1 MISFETPPIWLLG
14 HAVLSFK
21 SCFQHFKIDSPTW
34 RSTGNRKNPKKK
46 QPKNITFAR
55 VKHQPLRLN
64 QSDFGNRAHL
74 CDTVPHGR
82 RALLASGGGGHGGGC
97 LHDCGGHVG
106 QRGGGGG
113 VGGQH
118 RGYVTHQ
125 PQVALGLDIG
135 VALRCQLEH
144 LQAVVVEARDLA
156 LEVASLLAT
165 SPDFDERLAVEDGQ
179 LATW

>member
-1 MISFETPPIWLLG
+1 MLFYLSKVVFSTSRLIRQLG
-14 HAVLSFK
+14 VP
-21 SCFQHFKIDSPTW
+21 QVTE
-34 RSTGNRKNPKKK
+34 KKK
-46 QPKNITFAR
+46 NSLKTSPS
-55 VKHQPLRLN
+55 HQPFRLT

-82 RALLASGGGGHGGGC
+82 RALLASSGGGHGGGC

-135 VALRCQLEH
+135 VALRCQFEH